1 MLPKSKQKRK
11 RNRGGALFQEWCS
24 CGYRRERELEEY
36 HKAVAIAEE
45 AARLEAIAEAKRKEE
60 EAAAERVRD
69 ELMGVVEANDMVL

>member
-1 MLPKSKQKRK
+1 M
-11 RNRGGALFQEWCS
+11 
-24 CGYRRERELEEY
+24 
-36 HKAVAIAEE
+36 AIAEE